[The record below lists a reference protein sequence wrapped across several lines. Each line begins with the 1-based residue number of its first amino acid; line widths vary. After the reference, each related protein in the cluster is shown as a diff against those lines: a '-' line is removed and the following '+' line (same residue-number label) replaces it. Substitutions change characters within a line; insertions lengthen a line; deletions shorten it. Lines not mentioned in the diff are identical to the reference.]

1 MNEDVTPQHRL
12 LGQSALQAYQSDAPI
27 GGIEPTQD
35 DQAAVLAATLLRQ
48 SLTGV
53 DDEAA
58 ERLRSEAERIACA
71 SLGENALEQGC
82 TYDDHPSRSRTDV
95 VRRLVQRTEHAGRL
109 NLAQHLLE
117 SIAQIEQ
124 EPISRGRILG
134 DRARVSR
141 KLGHLDLS
149 FEQSQELLRTGKR
162 AKLPEL
168 VALAYSVASAVAE
181 TRGNRLQ
188 FRELSKRSLRVAR
201 AGGFRKLQASGYLAM
216 GTSDAM
222 ASRYGDAVANYWR
235 AFGIVDGAGQIAR
248 AVLSNLATT
257 LLMSGRPLEARKIA
271 TMVLQ
276 QPVPAISAL
285 PSLGTYALACAN
297 LGDVDAVLWA
307 SGQVRQFGKS
317 RHTARELAEAMIECA
332 AALEAIGR
340 EAQAG
345 VLKRRGEAIAQR
357 HGFHDLTFEEAA
369 LSARGRRAPVHFHD
383 AAAGATAEI
392 VELNVPRIPSDL
404 AVAFG

>member
-1 MNEDVTPQHRL
+1 LIEDVTPQHRL
-12 LGQSALQAYQSDAPI
+12 LGQSALQAYQSDAPV
-27 GGIEPTQD
+27 GGIDPTQD

-48 SLTGV
+48 SLIGG
-53 DDEAA
+53 DDAAA
-58 ERLRSEAERIACA
+58 ERLRSEAERIARD
-71 SLGENALEQGC
+71 SLGQFALDQGC
-82 TYDDHPSRSRTDV
+82 TYDDHPSRSRTDII
-95 VRRLVQRTEHAGRL
+95 RRLVQRTEHAGRL

-117 SIAQIEQ
+117 SVAEIE
-124 EPISRGRILG
+124 EDPASRGRVLG

-149 FEQSQELLRTGKR
+149 FEQSQELLRMGRR

-168 VALAYSVASAVAE
+168 VALAYAVASAVAE
-181 TRGNRLQ
+181 TRGNRTE

-201 AGGFRKLQASGYLAM
+201 AGGFRHLQASGYFAM

-235 AFGIVDGAGQIAR
+235 AFGLVGGAGQIAR
-248 AVLSNLATT
+248 AVLGNLATT
-257 LLMSGRPLEARKIA
+257 LLISGRPLEARKVS

-276 QPVPAISAL
+276 QPGPAISAL
-285 PSLGTYALACAN
+285 PSLGTYALASAN

-307 SGQVRQFGKS
+307 SGQVRQFGRL
-317 RHTARELAEAMIECA
+317 RHAARELAEAMIECS

-369 LSARGRRAPVHFHD
+369 VSARGRPSPVHFD
-383 AAAGATAEI
+383 AAAAGAAAEI
-392 VELNVPRIPSDL
+392 EELDVPRIPADL
-404 AVAFG
+404 AVALG